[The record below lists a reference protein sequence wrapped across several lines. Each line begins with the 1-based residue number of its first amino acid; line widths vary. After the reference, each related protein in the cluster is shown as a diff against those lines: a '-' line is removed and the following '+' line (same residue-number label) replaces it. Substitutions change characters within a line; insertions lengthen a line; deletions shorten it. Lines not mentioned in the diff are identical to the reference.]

1 MFGLFKS
8 KPKDPPTER
17 QLNYAGKLG
26 IAVTPRMSKSDV
38 SKAIDAAERKKP
50 KVKRQR
56 EHINRK
62 QAEKA
67 QAEWEKECGPE
78 LLVVKEQWLSFADST
93 RFMLAIYNRGKNT
106 IVDVLEVND
115 AYIDGEKKKK
125 LKLCVA
131 APKVVKDRHIGDYL
145 EWKREFELPIENL
158 LFHDPLHA
166 DFHSEDNAAYQR
178 LVEKG
183 LKKAKKL

>member
-8 KPKDPPTER
+8 KPKDLPTER
-17 QLNYAGKLG
+17 QLNYARKLG
-26 IAVTPRMSKSDV
+26 IVITPRMSKSDV
-38 SKAIDAAERKKP
+38 SKAIDAAERKNP

-56 EHINRK
+56 EQINRN
-62 QAEKA
+62 QAEKDQA
-67 QAEWEKECGPE
+67 QWEKGCGPE
-78 LLVVKEQWLSFADST
+78 LLAAEEQWLSFADST
-93 RFMLAIYNRGKNT
+93 RFMLAVYIRGKNR

-115 AYIDGEKKKK
+115 AYIDGKKKKK

-131 APKVVKDRHIGDYL
+131 APKVVKDQYIGDSL
-145 EWKREFELPIENL
+145 AWEREFELPIENL

-166 DFHSEDNAAYQR
+166 DFHPKDNSVYQR

-183 LKKAKKL
+183 LKKAKCL